1 MPPTSEQG
9 QPDFHTPLAMKHS
22 SIPLLIL
29 AATAA
34 QGQIFT
40 PKDIDL
46 QVTFDNVNP
55 AVTAPM
61 SALNGPG
68 LKRAYVTA
76 TTNPAPPS
84 GVRQALK
91 DYDATG
97 PLSAPT
103 VFTVDNTLGGL
114 TYSAQVLCELNSGQ
128 QYYFPLVTGLSS
140 TGTPTWTVSNTAT
153 LVNFQFVDQFNV
165 PVALN
170 GGVILAND
178 PANTNTPPSN
188 LYLTDGATSAS
199 FLARGGSNTQFIVYA
214 DLGGTDPEVGKYRK
228 KYSISD
234 FAVTPLPADTVQ
246 TITVVIDT
254 AANTSGS
261 LSGRFDVTLSTV
273 SPNDPPSVDDGFFE
287 IFAPT
292 PTLNDGRPDY
302 PIIYT
307 TFNAGDGYGNW
318 DRERPFSGVNFT
330 AESSGG
336 FTSDQLLPTPPPG
349 EGFYSVYGETFLRR
363 TIPGDNPGVHRL
375 QFLRTPV
382 LGSGNNPAPEIP
394 AGNLDTADTFVLKPG
409 YLTGSITL
417 AGPDVIPGQTAMLAH
432 VIRST
437 DGDTNNDGLP
447 DTDVTEWFVGS
458 ALWTYGV
465 DALASGATTTAS
477 GGQSFVPLPGTFV
490 PATGDFTG
498 NYNFAL
504 GGLKGESSFWKP
516 SAIALSLVNQ
526 GTSADTYFSSSFWL
540 TDRTPEVTARREIA
554 PDATAVSNISHEFG
568 EVNLRIRAVSGT
580 IYLPQI
586 HNVIDDPEK
595 PLNPFSVD
603 AFTAHGW
610 PNSQVGAAAT
620 ATVRSLIPAGTW
632 TIYPRV
638 NPGDQPPGSSVDL
651 LPISIE
657 VPARGRLNI
666 ETGFRLETTIPACLT
681 GPSVSITGS
690 IVSAPIPVSEIRYS
704 IDGGAPIIV
713 SNPNAADPTFNID
726 LSALAD
732 GHHTITIT
740 ATGPSGEETS
750 ITASFHRDTVGL
762 VIEKAVILTWGCGVL
777 QTSTD
782 MQNWTDVPG
791 ATSPFAVP
799 TNEPKRFWQVR
810 YE

>member
-1 MPPTSEQG
+1 
-9 QPDFHTPLAMKHS
+9 MKKT

-29 AATAA
+29 ATTVAH
-34 QGQIFT
+34 GQIFT

-61 SALNGPG
+61 SVLNGPG

-76 TTNPAPPS
+76 TTAPAPPS
-84 GVRQALK
+84 GARQALK
-91 DYDATG
+91 DYDALG

-103 VFTVDNTLGGL
+103 VFTVDDTVGGL

-128 QYYFPLVTGLSS
+128 QYYFPAVTGLS
-140 TGTPTWTVSNTAT
+140 TIGTPTWSVSNTAT
-153 LVNFQFVDQFNV
+153 LVNFQFVDQFSA
-165 PVALN
+165 PVSLN
-170 GGVILAND
+170 GGIILAND
-178 PANTNTPPSN
+178 PGASTTPPSN
-188 LYLTDGATSAS
+188 LYLADGATSAS
-199 FLARGGSNTQFIVYA
+199 FLARGGSNTQFILYA

-228 KYSISD
+228 KYTISD
-234 FAVTPLPADTVQ
+234 FVVTPLPADTVQ

-254 AANTSGS
+254 AANTTGS
-261 LSGRFDVTLSTV
+261 LSGRFDVTLSSV
-273 SPNDPPSVDDGFFE
+273 SPNSPPSVDDGFFE

-292 PTLNDGRPDY
+292 PAPNDGRPDY
-302 PIIYT
+302 PVIFT

-318 DRERPFSGVNFT
+318 DRERPFFGSNFS

-336 FTSDQLLPTPPPG
+336 FISNQLLPTPPPG
-349 EGFYSVYGETFLRR
+349 EGFYSVFGETFLRR
-363 TIPGDNPGVHRL
+363 TVSGDNPGVHRL
-375 QFLRTPV
+375 QFLRTPA
-382 LGSGNNPAPEIP
+382 LGSGTNPAPQIP
-394 AGNLDTADTFVLKPG
+394 VGNFDTADTFVLKPG
-409 YLTGSITL
+409 YLTGSVTL
-417 AGPDVIPGQTAMLAH
+417 AGPDVISGQPAMLDH
-432 VIRST
+432 IIRST
-437 DGDTNNDGLP
+437 DGDTNSDGLP
-447 DTDVTEWFVGS
+447 DSDVTEWFGGS
-458 ALWTYGV
+458 TLWTYGV
-465 DALASGATTTAS
+465 DALATGATTTAS
-477 GGQSFVPLPGTFV
+477 GGQSFVPLPGSFA

-498 NYNFAL
+498 DYNFAL
-504 GGLKGESSFWKP
+504 GGLNGESSFWKP
-516 SAIALSLVNQ
+516 GALYLTLVNQ
-526 GTSADTYFSSSFWL
+526 GLSADTYFVSSFSL
-540 TDRTPEVTARREIA
+540 TDRTPEATARREIA
-554 PDATAVSNISHEFG
+554 PDATVVSNISHEFG

-580 IYLPQI
+580 IYQPQI
-586 HNVIDDPEK
+586 RSVTDDPEK

-603 AFTAHGW
+603 AFTANGW
-610 PNSQVGAAAT
+610 PTSQAGAATT

-638 NPGDQPPGSSVDL
+638 NPGDQPPGAGIDL

-666 ETGFRLETTIPACLT
+666 ETGFRMVTSIPACLT

-690 IVSAPIPVSEIRYS
+690 IVSAPIPVSEIRYT

-713 SNPNAADPTFNID
+713 SNPNIADPDFSID

-732 GHHTITIT
+732 GHHTIIIT

-750 ITASFHRDTVGL
+750 ISSSFLRDAVGL
-762 VIEKAVILTWGCGVL
+762 VIQKAVILTWGCGVL

-799 TNEPKRFWQVR
+799 TNEPRRFWQVR